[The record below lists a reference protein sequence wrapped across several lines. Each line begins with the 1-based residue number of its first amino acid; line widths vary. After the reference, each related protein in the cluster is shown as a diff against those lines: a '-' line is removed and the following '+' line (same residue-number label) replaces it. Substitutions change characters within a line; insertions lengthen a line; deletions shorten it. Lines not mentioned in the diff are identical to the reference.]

1 MKYAQLLQANVCG
14 VGGEGEMT
22 QLEVEADKICAN
34 GSQNLGNTPRV
45 KGAKLVSNNLHRP
58 GAFMSS

>member
-1 MKYAQLLQANVCG
+1 MCG
-14 VGGEGEMT
+14 VGGEGKMT

-34 GSQNLGNTPRV
+34 GSLNLGNTPRV